1 MVKRR
6 LNVKRVVLV
15 IILIISIMLF
25 LGALLFSYGFNPK
38 DKNAENINFVVEN
51 GESVTTIF

>member
-51 GESVTTIF
+51 G